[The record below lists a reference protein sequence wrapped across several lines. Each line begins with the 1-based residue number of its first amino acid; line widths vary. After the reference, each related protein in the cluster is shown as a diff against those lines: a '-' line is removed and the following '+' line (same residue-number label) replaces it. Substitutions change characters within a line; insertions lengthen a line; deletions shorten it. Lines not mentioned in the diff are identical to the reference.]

1 MSITVYTK
9 PSCVQCNAT
18 KRALQKNGL
27 EFTEVDLTQDA
38 EALATVKALGYQQ
51 APVVFAGGDH
61 WAGYRPDKIRALA
74 GILAPQQA
82 DHSVV
87 SA

>member
-38 EALATVKALGYQQ
+38 DALATVKALGYQQ